1 VSESYFGTERPKH
14 DLKGRAIRGAAAKVL
29 SQSGCAALQLISG
42 VVLARLLVPDD
53 FGLVAMVVAYTMIL
67 SDVSELGLAQALV
80 QADKVTHEAVSW
92 LFWIN
97 VTASVVMAL
106 LFMTLSP
113 VVAWFYGEP
122 RLEPIAIV
130 LAAGFVLRGLG
141 AQHLGLLNR
150 SMQFTQVATLE
161 LAAVALSVGVAIA
174 MAWFGWGY
182 WSLVARR
189 MVALLVTAVGAWLL
203 SGWRP
208 GFHVFVPG
216 AAPLIRY
223 GAHNFGAQALMNVR
237 QNVDKMLLGWR
248 YGAGP
253 LGLYDRAQQLFV
265 LPFNQ
270 ITSPMATV
278 AVATLSR
285 LRTERQR
292 YLRYYFEAVHVVAF
306 VGMGL
311 SVVLTVGARE
321 IVVLLLGEQWSE
333 SGPIFMAFGPGIGML
348 LLSSTQNWLHL
359 SLGRA
364 DRSFRWNLVVLTT
377 SLVMLAIGSLFGPV
391 GAALAYT
398 TSLFVLFGPGF
409 LYAGA
414 PIELR
419 LSLIVAVVWR
429 YLVSAVVAAV
439 VCWSL
444 LHRTAAISNLY
455 SQLDVFSKVL
465 TVVTACVTVYLAC
478 ALLLHGSMAPL
489 SKMLA
494 LARELRPG
502 SRQGGATA
510 EATVPATLSPD

>member
-1 VSESYFGTERPKH
+1 
-14 DLKGRAIRGAAAKVL
+14 
-29 SQSGCAALQLISG
+29 
-42 VVLARLLVPDD
+42 
-53 FGLVAMVVAYTMIL
+53 
-67 SDVSELGLAQALV
+67 
-80 QADKVTHEAVSW
+80 
-92 LFWIN
+92 
-97 VTASVVMAL
+97 
-106 LFMTLSP
+106 
-113 VVAWFYGEP
+113 
-122 RLEPIAIV
+122 
-130 LAAGFVLRGLG
+130 
-141 AQHLGLLNR
+141 
-150 SMQFTQVATLE
+150 
-161 LAAVALSVGVAIA
+161 
-174 MAWFGWGY
+174 
-182 WSLVARR
+182 
-189 MVALLVTAVGAWLL
+189 
-203 SGWRP
+203 
-208 GFHVFVPG
+208 
-216 AAPLIRY
+216 
-223 GAHNFGAQALMNVR
+223 
-237 QNVDKMLLGWR
+237 
-248 YGAGP
+248 
-253 LGLYDRAQQLFV
+253 
-265 LPFNQ
+265 
-270 ITSPMATV
+270 
-278 AVATLSR
+278 
-285 LRTERQR
+285 
-292 YLRYYFEAVHVVAF
+292 
-306 VGMGL
+306 
-311 SVVLTVGARE
+311 
-321 IVVLLLGEQWSE
+321 
-333 SGPIFMAFGPGIGML
+333 ML